1 MFNQKQVVI
10 TSLSTILLLSS
21 NIVNAKIKNNYEY
34 YKAFG
39 AFFIAS
45 KVRENLEDIIEE
57 LEKVKDVAKSINK

>member
-1 MFNQKQVVI
+1 MNNIEKYI
-10 TSLSTILLLSS
+10 SGIDDSLD
-21 NIVNAKIKNNYEY
+21 KIKNNYEY
-34 YKAFG
+34 DKALG

>member
-1 MFNQKQVVI
+1 MN
-10 TSLSTILLLSS
+10 
-21 NIVNAKIKNNYEY
+21 NIEKYISGIDDYLDKIKNNYEY